1 MAGIKRISYGAFRG
15 GTSHGWIAVRLSL
28 SLYLHPIR
36 YSEQI
41 RRCGVIAFSSQNRIS
56 GRAKRTVR
64 SGSRRTVAVACC
76 ACLSDL
82 PKIGGDE
89 VGDPGRGR
97 GAKLAD
103 RILNDTIRVR
113 HALVLPEV
121 LEP

>member
-1 MAGIKRISYGAFRG
+1 MPSRIAALLLIPVNRI
-15 GTSHGWIAVRLSL
+15 GWIIWWQRPVRL
-28 SLYLHPIR
+28 PCMI
-36 YSEQI
+36 I
-41 RRCGVIAFSSQNRIS
+41 FAPFDI
-56 GRAKRTVR
+56 
-64 SGSRRTVAVACC
+64 

-89 VGDPGRGR
+89 VGDPGRAR

>member
-1 MAGIKRISYGAFRG
+1 MVAGIKRISCRIFVVGRCTAGLLCDFP
-15 GTSHGWIAVRLSL
+15 L
-28 SLYLHPIR
+28 SLYLRPFDI
-36 YSEQI
+36 
-41 RRCGVIAFSSQNRIS
+41 
-56 GRAKRTVR
+56 T
-64 SGSRRTVAVACC
+64 
-76 ACLSDL
+76 CLSDL

-89 VGDPGRGR
+89 VRDPGRGR